1 MPRRLLF
8 ALPAALL
15 AIGLSGCG
23 AAAAATPAEIAER
36 VSHLGVDPALVV
48 TTTIEGYDL
57 APQSVN
63 ETDEG
68 GMTATWAKPGTG
80 DMITVRTDPGEM
92 DAAGCAAQQMWG
104 GGEAACIQDG
114 ATWHRSAG
122 GIDEFAVVQ
131 EGRTVVIV
139 GGDGLG
145 APRDDL
151 EEAAAGLRA
160 PTVAEV
166 DRMFAEVQ
174 RRHDRGGPVERGDI
188 PEDGDGAPVDPGGEG
203 G

>member
-1 MPRRLLF
+1 MRGRLLL
-8 ALPAALL
+8 ALPAVAL

-23 AAAAATPAEIAER
+23 AGSAATPADIAPR

-68 GMTATWAKPGTG
+68 GMTATWVKSGSGDIITLRTG
-80 DMITVRTDPGEM
+80 PGEM
-92 DAAGCAAQQMWG
+92 DADGCAAQQMWG
-104 GGEAACIQDG
+104 GGDATCAKDG

-122 GIDEFAVVQ
+122 GIDEYAVVGD
-131 EGRTVVIV
+131 GRTVLIV
-139 GGDGLG
+139 GGDGFG
-145 APRDDL
+145 APAEDL
-151 EEAAAGLRA
+151 REAAAGLRG
-160 PTVAEV
+160 PTVGEV
-166 DRMFAEVQ
+166 DRMFAELQ
-174 RRHDRGGPVERGDI
+174 RRDDRGGPVERGDL
-188 PEDGDGAPVDPGGEG
+188 PEDGDGAPIDPGGEG